1 MTDAEREMDL
11 VLGDIESEV
20 RRLKKI
26 EQAALAVVKA
36 FTNSIDYNTWDE
48 ALDKLEAV
56 LKEKST

>member
-11 VLGDIESEV
+11 VLGEIELEV
-20 RRLKKI
+20 RRLKKV
-26 EQAALAVVKA
+26 EQAAMAVVKA

-56 LKEKST
+56 LKEKP